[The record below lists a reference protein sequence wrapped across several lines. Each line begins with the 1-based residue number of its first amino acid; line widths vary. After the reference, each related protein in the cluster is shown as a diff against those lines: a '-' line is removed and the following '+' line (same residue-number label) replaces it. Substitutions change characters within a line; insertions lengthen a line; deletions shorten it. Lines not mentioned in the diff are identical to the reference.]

1 MQNFTFLTEKF
12 IIQVDFVYKILA
24 AKQFSTGCKIQCKTF
39 TGSAVFLCESTK
51 LVIQASLLL
60 MWRDVFARK
69 VCFLVV
75 VKIPLKIWLV
85 DVHHGSLYGLSLT
98 ACNRSPKGFALYK
111 KELKRLYIFF
121 NLRLFGRASV
131 ELKTKRPQIQKL
143 SLLTEIVGYQADV
156 YGS

>member
-98 ACNRSPKGFALYK
+98 ACNRSPKGVALYK
-111 KELKRLYIFF
+111 K
-121 NLRLFGRASV
+121 
-131 ELKTKRPQIQKL
+131 
-143 SLLTEIVGYQADV
+143 
-156 YGS
+156 

>member
-24 AKQFSTGCKIQCKTF
+24 EKQFSTGCKIQCKTF

-60 MWRDVFARK
+60 MWRDVLARK

-111 KELKRLYIFF
+111 K
-121 NLRLFGRASV
+121 
-131 ELKTKRPQIQKL
+131 
-143 SLLTEIVGYQADV
+143 
-156 YGS
+156 

>member
-24 AKQFSTGCKIQCKTF
+24 EKQFSTGCKIQCKTF

-98 ACNRSPKGFALYK
+98 ACNLLRKDLHCIKSNSKG
-111 KELKRLYIFF
+111 YIFF
-121 NLRLFGRASV
+121 
-131 ELKTKRPQIQKL
+131 
-143 SLLTEIVGYQADV
+143 LTLGFSAVLQ
-156 YGS
+156 